1 MYYSIRSSMARLF
14 LIVGLCSALG
24 GVAAAHNIG
33 ATPVT
38 WNREI
43 SRLVYDKCASCHRPG
58 GTAFSMMTYPDV
70 QPRLVAIKT
79 AVLTRRMPPWGAI
92 KGFGEFKNDQALTQ
106 EQIEL
111 IVDWI
116 QNDAPRGNNR
126 RALPKEPSFA
136 AAPPAAAPASTTAIS
151 GETRLDRLLVLD
163 GLLPEKIASDQSI
176 KITAVLPD
184 GRVEPLLWLHHYDDR
199 YTHPF
204 LFRKPQRLPAGT
216 VIRGVPADMKVALLA
231 H

>member
-1 MYYSIRSSMARLF
+1 MVKAF
-14 LIVGLCSALG
+14 LVIVLCCGL
-24 GVAAAHNIG
+24 GVIVAAHNIG

-58 GTAFSMMTYPDV
+58 GSAFSMMTYVDV
-70 QPRLVAIKT
+70 QPRLVEIKA
-79 AVLTRRMPPWGAI
+79 AVLNRRMPPWGAI

-136 AAPPAAAPASTTAIS
+136 VAPPEGLSARLKTVS
-151 GETRLDRLLVLD
+151 GETTLDRPLVLD
-163 GLLPEKIASDQSI
+163 GLLPEKVASTQSI
-176 KITAVLPD
+176 KITAFLPN
-184 GRVEPLLWLHHYDDR
+184 GSVEPLIWLHQYDDR
-199 YTHPF
+199 YKHPF
-204 LFRKPQRLPAGT
+204 LFRKAVQLPAGT
-216 VIRGVPADMKVALLA
+216 VIRGIPAGATVALLA